1 MFNKVLM
8 ATDGSEASKTAIK
21 YYLDRASKN
30 TEFILLTVTAAP
42 RDPRADPTDKI
53 AIQRGQMWERH
64 NDSIRFVKQL
74 RQDLNVKPIFKE
86 GNASDIIADTADEE
100 DVDLI
105 IMGSRGIGGVKSVLL
120 GSTSKAVVDICRK
133 PILIIK

>member
-8 ATDGSEASKTAIK
+8 ATDGSEASKAAIK

-105 IMGSRGIGGVKSVLL
+105 IMGSRGIGGIKSVLL
-120 GSTSKAVVDICRK
+120 GSTSKAVVDKCRK